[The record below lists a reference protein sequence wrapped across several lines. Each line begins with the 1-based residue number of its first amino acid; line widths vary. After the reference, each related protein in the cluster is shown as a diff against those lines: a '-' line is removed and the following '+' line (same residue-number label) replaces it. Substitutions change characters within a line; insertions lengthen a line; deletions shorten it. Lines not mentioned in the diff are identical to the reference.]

1 MKKCLLAFALA
12 VLILLSA
19 TAFGV
24 MFLHTNDTLYKADV
38 RLLGLAWRTGMDENE
53 IMDNYNAMM
62 EYLTPFHKGDFDLP
76 TLTFSENG
84 AYHFYETRNIFTAL
98 YIAGAVSFALLI
110 PFIIKLR
117 KRADFRKIMGISGA
131 LTLIIPIILMIVIA
145 IDFNAAFIVFHKL
158 FFNND
163 MWIFDPALDP
173 IINILPWQFFMH
185 CGIFIGSLWI
195 LCAIVQ
201 LVIYVK
207 KKRRV

>member
-1 MKKCLLAFALA
+1 MRKTILALCLA
-12 VLILLSA
+12 VVVLLSA
-19 TAFGV
+19 TALGV
-24 MFLHTNDTLYKADV
+24 LVLHTNDTLYKADV

-53 IMDNYNAMM
+53 IMENYNAMM
-62 EYLTPFHKGDFDLP
+62 DYLSPFHKGEFDLP
-76 TLTFSENG
+76 SLAYSENG

-98 YIAGAVSFALLI
+98 YIAGAVSFVLMIFMLV
-110 PFIIKLR
+110 KLR
-117 KRADFRKIMGISGA
+117 KDADFRKILGISGA

-163 MWIFDPALDP
+163 MWIFDPAVDP

-195 LCAIVQ
+195 IASILQ
-201 LVIYVK
+201 LVICVK
-207 KKRRV
+207 KKRGV

>member
-76 TLTFSENG
+76 TMTFSENG
-84 AYHFYETRNIFTAL
+84 AYQYGVFEYESVEDKPHIQLTRPKL
-98 YIAGAVSFALLI
+98 IATFSHEWRAIRFMDE
-110 PFIIKLR
+110 KR
-117 KRADFRKIMGISGA
+117 KEEMNEKG
-131 LTLIIPIILMIVIA
+131 
-145 IDFNAAFIVFHKL
+145 
-158 FFNND
+158 
-163 MWIFDPALDP
+163 
-173 IINILPWQFFMH
+173 
-185 CGIFIGSLWI
+185 C
-195 LCAIVQ
+195 
-201 LVIYVK
+201 
-207 KKRRV
+207 